1 MKIVSLSTFLLCAL
15 GGLAQQVH
23 IVSPAPNTRI
33 VSGQPFT
40 ATVAIAST
48 TSSVDVIALV
58 FGAKFI
64 NPQAPETVELGQTR
78 LTTLVAPTFPI
89 GGPTGMQQNVQ
100 LTFPVDLITGLNT
113 TYNLTCGE
121 FFTLGAENT
130 PLTLTSQVPVFVAS
144 P

>member
-33 VSGQPFT
+33 VAGQPFT
-40 ATVAIAST
+40 ATVAIVST

-64 NPQAPETVELGQTR
+64 NPAEPEVDLGQTR

-89 GGPTGMQQNVQ
+89 GGPTGMEQNVQ
-100 LTFPVDLITGLNT
+100 LTFPTDLITGLDI

-121 FFTLGAENT
+121 FFTLGAGNT